1 MGLSSGAVD
10 ATWSFHCTACGKCCN
25 SAPQMTVPELFHHQ
39 NRFVGSLAIRRV
51 PRLRAGQRV
60 GRGASGA
67 PLGDADAREIADL
80 ADAVLHPLGAHLDD
94 VWIGTQALSVAG
106 PDRCPAL
113 GSDMRCT
120 VHDDRKPAAC
130 AVVPLDALVPD
141 RLQHRVLAE
150 RRAEA
155 AYLGADCIVQGTR
168 PGAVPMIR
176 RLAVVDTDAAD
187 ALARHRRGLVDDK
200 RWWGTAVFG
209 ILQKDLFAQAA
220 MRARIPV
227 DGFVVLAIAPVLVVL
242 ASVSARCRV
251 RCVEYVDAQLA
262 LIDRTLGLLDGQRSN
277 ETVRSQLHVFARTH
291 RALRGG
297 LANGVHAAARPL
309 TEVHAIE
316 RWMGPGGPPSQLRVR
331 AFA

>member
-1 MGLSSGAVD
+1 
-10 ATWSFHCTACGKCCN
+10 
-25 SAPQMTVPELFHHQ
+25 
-39 NRFVGSLAIRRV
+39 
-51 PRLRAGQRV
+51 
-60 GRGASGA
+60 
-67 PLGDADAREIADL
+67 
-80 ADAVLHPLGAHLDD
+80 
-94 VWIGTQALSVAG
+94 
-106 PDRCPAL
+106 
-113 GSDMRCT
+113 MRCSI
-120 VHDDRKPAAC
+120 HDDRKPAAC

-168 PGAVPMIR
+168 PGARPVIR

-187 ALARHRRGLVDDK
+187 ALTRHRRALADDK

-227 DGFVVLAIAPVLVVL
+227 DGFVVLALAPVLVVL
-242 ASVSARCRV
+242 ASVSARCRG

-262 LIDRTLGLLDGQRSN
+262 LIDRTLGHLGGPPSN
-277 ETVRSQLHVFARTH
+277 ETTESQLHVFARTH

-297 LANGVHAAARPL
+297 LANGVHPAARPP
-309 TEVHAIE
+309 TEVHAVE
-316 RWMGPGGPPSQLRVR
+316 RWLGIDGSPAQLRVR
-331 AFA
+331 ASA